1 MDLQSIIVAIAQNLW
16 ISIPAFLFIISVI
29 IVVHE
34 FGHFIAARLCGVTVS
49 VFSLGFGRELA
60 AYTDRN
66 GTRWRIALIPLGGY
80 VKFVDDENAASVPT
94 TSETVEREHDLAPP
108 EVRAGFYHSK
118 PVWQRAIIAAAGPV
132 ANFLL
137 AIVVFA
143 LVDMTFGERLSPV
156 RIDTVIPGGAAE
168 KAGLKAGDIVLAVDG
183 TPLDSFG
190 KLKLIVS
197 SSPDRQL
204 TLTIDRGG
212 QHQDF
217 KVTPALG
224 EDDDLLGGK
233 VQIGLIGIK
242 QNQKE
247 SDFTIKRYG
256 LVEAL
261 IRGSQQVELLL
272 AASVRGLW
280 DLLIMRQSVSQL
292 AGPTK
297 LFEAAGKVAAL
308 GFEPL
313 MSLLATVSVA
323 IGFANLLPIP
333 ILDGGHLV
341 FYAVEAVRGK
351 PMSQR
356 TQEMAFRV
364 GFAVVLMLLVFTT
377 VNHVQQLWGRMAG

>member
-1 MDLQSIIVAIAQNLW
+1 MDLQSIIVAVAQNLW

-66 GTRWRIALIPLGGY
+66 GTRWRLALIPLGGY
-80 VKFVDDENAASVPT
+80 VKFVDDDNAASVPT
-94 TSETVEREHDLAPP
+94 TSETAEREHDLAPP
-108 EVRAGFYHSK
+108 ETRAGFYHSK

-204 TLTIDRGG
+204 TLTIDREG
-212 QHQDF
+212 QRQDF
-217 KVTPALG
+217 KVTPILG

-247 SDFTIKRYG
+247 SDYTIKRYG
-256 LVEAL
+256 PVEAL

-313 MSLLATVSVA
+313 MQLLATVSVA

-333 ILDGGHLV
+333 ILDGGHLL

-377 VNHVQQLWGRMAG
+377 VNHFQQLLGRMAG